1 MENNLITEIFDL
13 DAIKR
18 QIADAEQL
26 STKLTAGI
34 KANVEEVKRAQN
46 EASNAKGVADT
57 EKAIDNLK
65 NSTKELSEANSQL
78 SKIQK
83 ELNTLKEKEAFL
95 LTDEGKKLS
104 TIVEAQK
111 RANKEKNEALLLADA
126 LAQATQ
132 KEVKSI
138 SDAQTKI
145 AELQK
150 ALKQCNLTTKE
161 GKDTAESYK
170 NEISKLNG
178 FIKEN
183 TTVIDQQ
190 KRNVSTYKD
199 AIAGLEAGER
209 TLGDAISKTKEELEK
224 MELQRLKGIDFTKE
238 QTAEYYKLQGAL
250 AQMTKAQQEVSTKTQ
265 VLTTNYIGLKAT
277 IEKLKLGANVLTSL
291 SAATALLGGDSE
303 KLNSIMQKVIATQ
316 QILNTVTQIQEQLS
330 SRSIIS
336 IEAQKGAL
344 EGVASSTDKVS
355 AKTGLFG
362 TALTKLGTGFKSF
375 FSIFKG
381 GNIIIAAFTAAITL
395 ATKMIS
401 DHIEGQK
408 EYNKELK
415 KEIQN
420 REEIN
425 KKRREEIELEKQKV
439 KSAVAIGAAEKLNL
453 EAVQEAAKLV
463 KFVDGQPTRGSVD
476 AAVSHYRESLE
487 ANLPLLFKERIADL
501 ASENVR
507 IEFQIAAG
515 GNSPEEVARLDAIL
529 KANRDRIAQLE
540 SNIRDV
546 KNIATDAAFAAQ
558 GSIVSMAKNPAPTT
572 TPAGGEGGGTGT
584 GEGAGATTTVD
595 EKFEKEK
602 KAIEEN
608 YNYKKELEGDSYN
621 LQIERIDDLLDLYE
635 KYGKNSVADLTEIL
649 KLKKELSQIDKA
661 VVDDNYKYRE
671 QKIND
676 EFDMLILEA
685 ETLNKEGKADIDI
698 NALKIEKNK
707 QLLEL
712 TEKYVST
719 LKEQKASEE
728 EIAEAEIYLSTLKE
742 QGASPEKI
750 AEAEIYLSILKKQGA
765 SEEEIAEAE
774 KKVLEIRQELAD
786 LDTIDYRIKKTE
798 ELLRVYENYVLVLK
812 EQGASLEEIAKAEE
826 KVLETREKLAGLQ
839 SGKGKGNGDSK
850 EEEITDAGILSGKG
864 RKNGKRSKE
873 DKDEDGDEKTLLMR
887 ANEEYGGVLDA
898 ISKVNPELGDS
909 LWKKI
914 GKISDKL
921 KEAKVSSQSFMDTL
935 KAAGVSAN
943 KLYEQGLS
951 TLLDNMSTVREEA
964 FAQQKEAI
972 AEDLKLTNEW
982 LDENVTNSEQRERMK
997 EIAQK
1002 EADKKTA
1009 ELQYQQKVREQN
1021 QAAVMAIIDGIS
1033 AGMKALLASI
1043 KDFGTAGIA
1052 TGMAQLAIA
1061 AGTGVAQA
1069 GLIKAQKIPRYEE
1082 GTDYAVGGLA
1092 LVGEAGREIIQTRDG
1107 ATLVEQPSIVN
1118 LSPGD
1123 KVYPNMETERILS
1136 QQSITNNY
1144 NSGSEITVE
1153 ADTFKITEETSKSL
1167 KKRKLI
1173 NKRLN
1178 LKF

>member
-18 QIADAEQL
+18 QITDIEQL
-26 STKLTAGI
+26 STKLTAVI

-65 NSTKELSEANSQL
+65 NSTKELSEVNSQL

-104 TIVEAQK
+104 TIVEEQK

-161 GKDTAESYK
+161 GKDAAESYK

-209 TLGDAISKTKEELEK
+209 TLGDALSKTKEELEK

-265 VLTTNYIGLKAT
+265 VLNTNYIGLKAT

-336 IEAQKGAL
+336 LEAQKVAL
-344 EGVASSTDKVS
+344 EGVATSTAKVS

-362 TALTKLGTGFKSF
+362 TALTKLGTGVKSF

-381 GNIIIAAFTAAITL
+381 GNIIIAAFTAAIAL
-395 ATKMIS
+395 ATKMIR
-401 DHIEGQK
+401 DNIEGQK
-408 EYNKELK
+408 ETNKRLK
-415 KEIQN
+415 EEIQN

-425 KKRREEIELEKQKV
+425 RKRREELALEEQKT
-439 KSAVAIGAAEKLNL
+439 KSTVALGTAEKLNL
-453 EAVQEAAKLV
+453 KAAQEAAKLV
-463 KFVDGQPTRGSVD
+463 KFVDGQPTTGTVD
-476 AAVSHYRESLE
+476 AAVSSYREHLQK
-487 ANLPLLFKERIADL
+487 NLPLLFKEQIAAL
-501 ASENVR
+501 ASENVALEAR
-507 IEFQIAAG
+507 MSIG
-515 GNSPEEVARLDAIL
+515 GYDANEVAELDAVV
-529 KANRDRIAQLE
+529 KANKDQIAQLE
-540 SNIRDV
+540 QNIRDV
-546 KNIATDAAFAAQ
+546 DKIATDTARAAQ
-558 GSIVSMAKNPAPTT
+558 DSIISMAKNPVPATPEGKPDPDPDPPTT
-572 TPAGGEGGGTGT
+572 E
-584 GEGAGATTTVD
+584 E
-595 EKFEKEK
+595 EKFQKER
-602 KAIEEN
+602 ALILET
-608 YNYKKELEGDSYN
+608 YNYKKELEGDSYD
-621 LQIERIDDLLDLYE
+621 LQIEKINALLALYE
-635 KYGKNSVADLTEIL
+635 KYGKNAKADSTDISKLTKAELADLTEFL
-649 KLKKELSQIDKA
+649 KLKKELSRINDA
-661 VVDDNYKYRE
+661 IVDDNYEYRR
-671 QKIND
+671 QKIED
-676 EFDMLILEA
+676 DFDMQILHA
-685 ETLNKEGKADIDI
+685 GALNSEGKADIDI
-698 NALKIEKNK
+698 TDLKIKKNK
-707 QLLEL
+707 QLLTL
-712 TEKYVST
+712 TERY
-719 LKEQKASEE
+719 
-728 EIAEAEIYLSTLKE
+728 ISTLKE
-742 QGASPEKI
+742 QGASSEKI
-750 AEAEIYLSILKKQGA
+750 K
-765 SEEEIAEAE
+765 EAE
-774 KKVLEIRQELAD
+774 KKLLEIRTELAD
-786 LDTIDYRIKKTE
+786 IDTIDYKIEKTE
-798 ELLRVYENYVLVLK
+798 ELLIATENYIKALK
-812 EQGASLEEIAKAEE
+812 EQGASTEEIAKEE
-826 KVLETREKLAGLQ
+826 KKLLEIREKLADLK
-839 SGKGKGNGDSK
+839 SKKGDDG
-850 EEEITDAGILSGKG
+850 EITDAGILSGKD
-864 RKNGKRSKE
+864 RKQGKKR
-873 DKDEDGDEKTLLMR
+873 DKDEDEKTLLMR
-887 ANEEYGGVLDA
+887 VNDEYGGFLDA
-898 ISKVNPELGDS
+898 ISKANPELGEK
-909 LWKKI
+909 LWKDI
-914 GKISDKL
+914 GKVSDAFKI
-921 KEAKVSSQSFMDTL
+921 AGVNAQSFMETL
-935 KAAGVSAN
+935 DKAGASAN
-943 KLYEQGLS
+943 KLYEQGLD
-951 TLLDNMSTVREEA
+951 TLLNNMSTTREEA
-964 FAQQKEAI
+964 FAQQEEAI
-972 AEDLKLTNEW
+972 AENLKLTNEW

-1043 KDFGTAGIA
+1043 KDYGTAGIV
-1052 TGMAQLAIA
+1052 TGMAQLAMA

-1069 GLIKAQKIPRYEE
+1069 GLIKAQKIPRYEK

-1123 KVYPNMETERILS
+1123 KVYPNMETEKILS

>member
-18 QIADAEQL
+18 QITDAEQL
-26 STKLTAGI
+26 SAKLTAII

-104 TIVEAQK
+104 TIVEEQK

-161 GKDTAESYK
+161 GKDAAESYK

-199 AIAGLEAGER
+199 AIAGLEAGES
-209 TLGDAISKTKEELEK
+209 TLGDAISKTQEELGK

-238 QTAEYYKLQGAL
+238 QTAEYYQLQGAL

-265 VLTTNYIGLKAT
+265 VLTTNYIGLNAT
-277 IEKLKLGANVLTSL
+277 MEKLKLGANVLTSL

-336 IEAQKGAL
+336 LEAQKVAF
-344 EGVASSTDKVS
+344 EGVAASTDKVS

-381 GNIIIAAFTAAITL
+381 GNIIIAAFTAAIAL
-395 ATKMIS
+395 ATKMIR
-401 DHIEGQK
+401 DNIEGQK
-408 EYNKELK
+408 EYNKKLK
-415 KEIQN
+415 EEAQN

-425 KKRREEIELEKQKV
+425 KQRREEIALEKQKV
-439 KSAVAIGAAEKLNL
+439 KSAVAIGTADKLNP
-453 EAVQEAAKLV
+453 EAAQEAAKLV
-463 KFVDGQPTRGSVD
+463 KFGKDGQATQGSVD
-476 AAVSHYRESLE
+476 AAVSYYREYLKQE
-487 ANLPLLFKERIADL
+487 LPALFREQITAL
-501 ASENVR
+501 ASENIKLEARMKLGGYDADEVKKFDD
-507 IEFQIAAG
+507 EAA
-515 GNSPEEVARLDAIL
+515 
-529 KANRDRIAQLE
+529 ANRAQIAQLE
-540 SNIRDV
+540 ANMRNV
-546 KNIATDAAFAAQ
+546 AQIATDTALASQNSIIAMARNPVQ
-558 GSIVSMAKNPAPTT
+558 APPKESGSSTT
-572 TPAGGEGGGTGT
+572 T
-584 GEGAGATTTVD
+584 TTAED
-595 EKFEKEK
+595 PFEKD
-602 KAIEEN
+602 KAKILDD
-608 YNYKKELEGDSYN
+608 YNYQKALVGDSYD
-621 LQIERIDDLLDLYE
+621 LQIKKINALLALYD
-635 KYGKNSVADLTEIL
+635 KYGKKSTPDLTEIENL
-649 KLKKELSQIDKA
+649 KNELSQINDA
-661 VVDDNYKYRE
+661 IVDDNYESRRK
-671 QKIND
+671 KIED
-676 EFDMLILEA
+676 DFEMQILDAEA
-685 ETLNKEGKADIDI
+685 LNKEGKADIDI
-698 NALKIEKNK
+698 DALRIEKNK
-707 QLLEL
+707 QLLTL
-712 TEKYVST
+712 QEKYI
-719 LKEQKASEE
+719 K
-728 EIAEAEIYLSTLKE
+728 TLKE
-742 QGASPEKI
+742 QGASSEKI
-750 AEAEIYLSILKKQGA
+750 EEAEKESLKLRIENADIDTIDYRIEKNEKLLIATENYIEALKKQGA
-765 SEEEIAEAE
+765 SAEKIREEEE
-774 KKVLEIRQELAD
+774 KLLKIRQDLAD
-786 LDTIDYRIKKTE
+786 LQAKK
-798 ELLRVYENYVLVLK
+798 
-812 EQGASLEEIAKAEE
+812 
-826 KVLETREKLAGLQ
+826 
-839 SGKGKGNGDSK
+839 GKGKGEEE
-850 EEEITDAGILSGKG
+850 EEEITDEDILSGKG
-864 RKNGKRSKE
+864 RKNGKKSDDPDA
-873 DKDEDGDEKTLLMR
+873 DKSLVQRVND
-887 ANEEYGGVLDA
+887 EYGGFLA
-898 ISKVNPELGDS
+898 TISKVNPEFGEK
-909 LWKKI
+909 LWEKI

-921 KEAKVSSQSFMDTL
+921 KEAGISAKSFMNTL
-935 KAAGVSAN
+935 DMAGASAN
-943 KLYEQGLS
+943 KLYEQGLD
-951 TLLDNMSTVREEA
+951 TLLGNMSTTREEA
-964 FAQQKEAI
+964 FAQQEEAI
-972 AEDLKLTNEW
+972 AENLKLTNEW

-1052 TGMAQLAIA
+1052 AGMAQLAIA
-1061 AGTGVAQA
+1061 TGTGVAQA
-1069 GLIKAQKIPRYEE
+1069 GLIKAQKIPKYEK

-1123 KVYPNMETERILS
+1123 KVYPNMETEKMLS
-1136 QQSITNNY
+1136 RQSITNNY

>member
-18 QIADAEQL
+18 QIADTEQL
-26 STKLTAGI
+26 SAKLTAVI

-65 NSTKELSEANSQL
+65 NSTKELSEVNSQL

-161 GKDTAESYK
+161 GKDAAESYK

-265 VLTTNYIGLKAT
+265 VLTTNYISLKAT
-277 IEKLKLGANVLTSL
+277 MEKLKLGANVLTSL
-291 SAATALLGGDSE
+291 SAATALLGGDSA

-336 IEAQKGAL
+336 LEAQKVAL
-344 EGVASSTDKVS
+344 EGVATSTTKVS

-362 TALTKLGTGFKSF
+362 TALTKLGTGVQSF

-381 GNIIIAAFTAAITL
+381 GNVIIAAFTAAIAL
-395 ATKMIS
+395 ATKMIR
-401 DHIEGQK
+401 DNIEGQK
-408 EYNKELK
+408 EYNKKLK
-415 KEIQN
+415 
-420 REEIN
+420 EEQITRDALLKQ
-425 KKRREEIELEKQKV
+425 KKEEIELEKQKV
-439 KSAVAIGAAEKLNL
+439 KSAVAIGTAEKLNL
-453 EAVQEAAKLV
+453 EAAQEAAKLV
-463 KFVDGQPTRGSVD
+463 KFADGAATKGSVD
-476 AAVSHYRESLE
+476 AAVSYYRDHLE
-487 ANLPLLFKERIADL
+487 ANLPLLFAQQIEELSKQNITLESRLAITGYYSEEERI
-501 ASENVR
+501 E
-507 IEFQIAAG
+507 I
-515 GNSPEEVARLDAIL
+515 DAIISNN
-529 KANRDRIAQLE
+529 KKQIKQLE
-540 SNIRDV
+540 QNTREVTEIA
-546 KNIATDAAFAAQ
+546 KNVALAAQ
-558 GSIVSMAKNPAPTT
+558 SSIITLAKNPVQAPPKDEPTPPPTT
-572 TPAGGEGGGTGT
+572 TVEDA
-584 GEGAGATTTVD
+584 
-595 EKFEKEK
+595 FEKEK
-602 KAIEEN
+602 ALIVEN
-608 YNYKKELEGDSYN
+608 YNYKKELEGDSYD
-621 LQIERIDDLLDLYE
+621 LQIEKINALLALYA
-635 KYGKNSVADLTEIL
+635 KYGKSSKADLIEIL
-649 KLKKELSQIDKA
+649 RLKKELLQINNA
-661 VVDDNYKYRE
+661 VIDDNYEYRM
-671 QKIND
+671 QKIED
-676 EFDMLILEA
+676 DFEMQIQYA
-685 ETLNKEGKADIDI
+685 ETLNAEGKANIDTTD
-698 NALKIEKNK
+698 LEIEKNEQQIK
-707 QLLEL
+707 L
-712 TEKYVST
+712 TAKYIS
-719 LKEQKASEE
+719 A
-728 EIAEAEIYLSTLKE
+728 LKE
-742 QGASPEKI
+742 QGAS
-750 AEAEIYLSILKKQGA
+750 S
-765 SEEEIAEAE
+765 
-774 KKVLEIRQELAD
+774 
-786 LDTIDYRIKKTE
+786 
-798 ELLRVYENYVLVLK
+798 
-812 EQGASLEEIAKAEE
+812 EEIAKAE
-826 KVLETREKLAGLQ
+826 KKLLEIRKKLAGLQ
-839 SGKGKGNGDSK
+839 SKKGEGSGGSEGSED
-850 EEEITDAGILSGKG
+850 ETTDADLLSGNG
-864 RKNGKRSKE
+864 RKNGKRSEEEAK
-873 DKDEDGDEKTLLMR
+873 KTLLQR
-887 ANEEYGGVLDA
+887 VNDEYGGILA
-898 ISKVNPELGDS
+898 TISKANPELGEK
-909 LWKKI
+909 LWQNI
-914 GKISDKL
+914 GKVSDKL
-921 KEAKVSSQSFMDTL
+921 KEAGVDATSFMDTL
-935 KAAGVSAN
+935 DMAGASAN
-943 KLYEQGLS
+943 KLFKQGLS
-951 TLLDNMSTVREEA
+951 TLLDNMSATREEA
-964 FAQQKEAI
+964 FAQQQEAI

-1043 KDFGTAGIA
+1043 KDFGTAGIV

-1123 KVYPNMETERILS
+1123 KVYPNMETEKILS

>member
-18 QIADAEQL
+18 QIADTEQL
-26 STKLTAGI
+26 STKLTAVI

-78 SKIQK
+78 SKVQK

-104 TIVEAQK
+104 AIVEAQK

-161 GKDTAESYK
+161 GKDAAESYK

-190 KRNVSTYKD
+190 KRNVSVYKD
-199 AIAGLEAGER
+199 VIAGLEAGER

-265 VLTTNYIGLKAT
+265 VLTTNYIGLKST

-336 IEAQKGAL
+336 LEAQKVAL
-344 EGVASSTDKVS
+344 EGVATSTAKVS

-362 TALTKLGTGFKSF
+362 TALTKLGTGVKSF

-381 GNIIIAAFTAAITL
+381 GNIIIAAFTAAIAL
-395 ATKMIS
+395 ATKMIK
-401 DHIEGQK
+401 DNINATK
-408 EYNKELK
+408 EYEKRLKEDRARREYIATLEAMEKKTKELK
-415 KEIQN
+415 TQTEQTTTAITNFDEAIVLLNTSTANGIALNNDFFNSIVRQGMASKAKKAVELMNEYLLLQDKLKDSYTPGGEDEKRVKEI
-420 REEIN
+420 EEEMGNLMIAMIN
-425 KKRREEIELEKQKV
+425 SKKNAEDLIKV
-439 KSAVAIGAAEKLNL
+439 LSG
-453 EAVQEAAKLV
+453 
-463 KFVDGQPTRGSVD
+463 
-476 AAVSHYRESLE
+476 
-487 ANLPLLFKERIADL
+487 
-501 ASENVR
+501 
-507 IEFQIAAG
+507 
-515 GNSPEEVARLDAIL
+515 
-529 KANRDRIAQLE
+529 
-540 SNIRDV
+540 
-546 KNIATDAAFAAQ
+546 
-558 GSIVSMAKNPAPTT
+558 GSIFGAQTPTLSYFQKIMEMAETLQGTTVTPPPPSPTT
-572 TPAGGEGGGTGT
+572 AEDP
-584 GEGAGATTTVD
+584 
-595 EKFEKEK
+595 FEKEK
-602 KAIEEN
+602 AQILEN
-608 YNYKKELEGDSYN
+608 YNYRRALEGDSYA
-621 LQIERIDDLLDLYE
+621 LREEEIKALLALYK
-635 KYGKNSVADLTEIL
+635 KYGKNTKADLTEIL
-649 KLKKELSQIDKA
+649 KLKKELSQINIEVA
-661 VVDDNYKYRE
+661 DDNYEYRLK
-671 QKIND
+671 KIND
-676 EFDMLILEA
+676 EYGMQILTA
-685 ETLNKEGKADIDI
+685 ETLNAEGKANIDI
-698 NALKIEKNK
+698 NDLKIEQKEK
-707 QLLEL
+707 QLRLD
-712 TEKYVST
+712 EKY
-719 LKEQKASEE
+719 LN
-728 EIAEAEIYLSTLKE
+728 TLKE
-742 QGASPEKI
+742 QGASAEKI
-750 AEAEIYLSILKKQGA
+750 AEVEKRILETKK
-765 SEEEIAEAE
+765 EIAE
-774 KKVLEIRQELAD
+774 
-786 LDTIDYRIKKTE
+786 
-798 ELLRVYENYVLVLK
+798 LR
-812 EQGASLEEIAKAEE
+812 S
-826 KVLETREKLAGLQ
+826 
-839 SGKGKGNGDSK
+839 KGGEGS
-850 EEEITDAGILSGKG
+850 EYEITDAGILSGRDRKKG
-864 RKNGKRSKE
+864 KKRSEEE
-873 DKDEDGDEKTLLMR
+873 DKITLLQR
-887 ANEEYGGVLDA
+887 VNEEYGGILDA
-898 ISKVNPELGDS
+898 ISEADSKLGEK
-909 LWKKI
+909 LWKNI
-914 GKISDKL
+914 GKVSDEL
-921 KEAKVSSQSFMDTL
+921 KKAGVDAQSFMDTL
-935 KAAGVSAN
+935 NMAGASAN

-951 TLLDNMSTVREEA
+951 TLLGNMSTAREEA

-972 AEDLKLTNEW
+972 AENLKLTNEW

-1002 EADKKTA
+1002 EADKKSA

-1033 AGMKALLASI
+1033 AGMKALLNSI
-1043 KDFGTAGIA
+1043 KDYGTAGIA
-1052 TGMAQLAIA
+1052 MGMAQLAIA

-1069 GLIKAQKIPRYEE
+1069 GLIKAQKIPRYEK

-1123 KVYPNMETERILS
+1123 KVYPNMETEKILS
-1136 QQSITNNY
+1136 RQSITNNY